1 MKMYNHFYTE
11 DFDDKPIVVETL
23 EVIVESSKAARRFL
37 RYECGKNIT
46 EENILKCCNG
56 EATGFGRHKFEDGR
70 TEKYMF
76 RFATEEETKI
86 FNERKKQYLE
96 NKQNKKN
103 EEDKVKETQFYVY
116 KFFYKNSGIIFYIGQ
131 GRNKRCEDISKYQRN
146 KFFNSVVNIQHDDN
160 IASEII
166 YKGLTK
172 DEALNL
178 EHQTICDLLNNGYK
192 LISDTGY
199 FKHDTIID
207 YDTSNEKLLMNI
219 LDGGKDEQQNKKVSK
234 QSRNKMSEA
243 QKKYANSEEG
253 KAKNS
258 QAQLIAQN
266 NPKTKQKRQ
275 DSLKEYFNDSEARI
289 KALNAAKKWMSDP
302 SRHNSK
308 NKNSKPLHCIELN
321 KTFIFPSD
329 TLEYF
334 YDNFDT
340 YIDGN
345 GISAMIKVRGTNGIL
360 ASGTILGD
368 GEKYYKQ
375 LHWRFAT
382 PQEIEFENIKRIKNH
397 MLKEKIRILES
408 EIEEKT
414 QYKILMDIVEQEGL
428 TNYFYKDFD
437 KIGHY
442 TGKYKLP
449 KNCEE
454 ILKDLEEKIGK
465 DKLNNYIDKYNLP
478 KKYEK
483 IRKDLKMKI
492 EKEKEKEKVEPI
504 ILRREEIKNNK
515 PSSKEQDTRMQNS
528 YNQKFK
534 KCKTLKCTSV
544 NGKETIFGTPSEA
557 IEYLHHLGNTDVN
570 DPTTL
575 GRKARANKECG
586 NDKFGVLIWSVIT
599 KDSDE
604 FKNFIKQYD
613 DRYQKIIDDILK
625 DIEEQENNDLISD
638 LNRIKELQI
647 EIEEKNKNVSLF

>member
-1 MKMYNHFYTE
+1 MKMYNSFDTE
-11 DFDDKPIVVETL
+11 DFDNKPIVVETL
-23 EVIVESSKAARRFL
+23 GVIVESSKAARRFL
-37 RYECGKNIT
+37 RHECGKNIT

-70 TEKYMF
+70 TEKYVF

-96 NKQNKKN
+96 NKVKA
-103 EEDKVKETQFYVY
+103 KETQFYVY

-131 GRNKRCEDISKYQRN
+131 GKNNRCNDIREYKRN
-146 KFFNSVVNIQHDDN
+146 KFFNSVVKMQHDDN
-160 IASEII
+160 IGSEII

-172 DEALNL
+172 DEALDL
-178 EHQTICDLLNNGYK
+178 EHQIICDLLNNGYK

-199 FKHDTIID
+199 FKHNTIID

-275 DSLKEYFNDSEARI
+275 NSLKKYYSDSEART
-289 KALNAAKKWMSDP
+289 KASNAAKKWMSDP

-308 NKNSKPLHCIELN
+308 NNNSKPIHCIELN

-329 TLEYF
+329 VIEYF

-345 GISAMIKVRGTNGIL
+345 GMPAMIKARGIDGVHT
-360 ASGTILGD
+360 AGTILGN

-382 PQEIEFENIKRIKNH
+382 PQEIEFENVKRIRKYI
-397 MLKEKIRILES
+397 LKEKIRTLEL
-408 EIEEKT
+408 EREERI
-414 QYKILMDIVEQEGL
+414 QYKILMDIVEKESL
-428 TNYFYKDFD
+428 KNYLYKGYD
-437 KIGHY
+437 KNGNY
-442 TGKYKLP
+442 TGKYNLP
-449 KNCEE
+449 KTCEE
-454 ILKDLEEKIGK
+454 IFKDLEEKIGK
-465 DKLNNYIDKYNLP
+465 DKLNNYIDEYSLQKDYGKIL
-478 KKYEK
+478 KKLE
-483 IRKDLKMKI
+483 IN
-492 EKEKEKEKVEPI
+492 KETEKVEPT
-504 ILRREEIKNNK
+504 ILRRDEIKNNK
-515 PSSKEQDTRMQNS
+515 PSSKEQGKKNQNS
-528 YNQKFK
+528 YTQKFK
-534 KCKTLKCTSV
+534 KNNTLKCTSV
-544 NGKETIFGTPSEA
+544 NGKETIFGTTTEA
-557 IEYLHHLGNTDVN
+557 VEYLENLRNIVCKPDE
-570 DPTTL
+570 L
-575 GRKARANKECG
+575 SKKARRNEQYG
-586 NDKFGVLIWSVIT
+586 YDKFGILTWSVVE

-604 FKNFIKQYD
+604 FKNLIKQYD
-613 DRYQKIIDDILK
+613 DRYQKIIDDMLK

-638 LNRIKELQI
+638 LNRIKELQN
-647 EIEEKNKNVSLF
+647 EKENIKNDIYQ

>member
-1 MKMYNHFYTE
+1 MKMYYHFYTE
-11 DFDDKPIVVETL
+11 DFNDEPIVIETL
-23 EVIVESSKAARRFL
+23 GVIVEDSKTARRFL
-37 RYECGKNIT
+37 RHECGKNIT

-56 EATGFGRHKFEDGR
+56 EAAGFGRHKFEDGR
-70 TEKYMF
+70 TEKYVF
-76 RFATEEETKI
+76 RFATEEETKT

-116 KFFYKNSGIIFYIGQ
+116 KFFYKNSGIIFYIGK
-131 GRNKRCEDISKYQRN
+131 GKKNRDTDTSKYQRN
-146 KFFNSVVNIQHDDN
+146 KFFNSVKNIQGDN
-160 IASEII
+160 IGSEKI
-166 YKGLTK
+166 YKGLTEE
-172 DEALNL
+172 EALDL
-178 EHQTICDLLNNGYK
+178 EHKTICDLLNNGYK

-199 FKHDTIID
+199 FKHNIIID

-219 LDGGKDEQQNKKVSK
+219 LDGGKDEQQNKKVSQ

-275 DSLKEYFNDSEARI
+275 NSLKKYYSDSEART
-289 KALNAAKKWMSDP
+289 KASNAAKKWMSDP

-308 NKNSKPLHCIELN
+308 NNNSKPIHCIELN

-329 TLEYF
+329 VIEYF

-345 GISAMIKVRGTNGIL
+345 GMPAMIKARGIDGVHT
-360 ASGTILGD
+360 AGTILGN

-382 PQEIEFENIKRIKNH
+382 PQEIEFENVKRIRKY
-397 MLKEKIRILES
+397 MLKEKIRTLEL
-408 EIEEKT
+408 EREERI
-414 QYKILMDIVEQEGL
+414 QRKILMDIVEKESL
-428 TNYFYKDFD
+428 KNYLYKGYD
-437 KIGHY
+437 KIGNY
-442 TGKYKLP
+442 TGKYNLP
-449 KNCEE
+449 KTCEE
-454 ILKDLEEKIGK
+454 IFKDLEEKIGK
-465 DKLNNYIDKYNLP
+465 DKLNNYIDEYSLQKDYGRIL
-478 KKYEK
+478 KKLE
-483 IRKDLKMKI
+483 IN
-492 EKEKEKEKVEPI
+492 KETEKVEPT

-515 PSSKEQDTRMQNS
+515 PSSKEQDKKNQNS
-528 YNQKFK
+528 YTQKFK
-534 KCKTLKCTSV
+534 KNKTLKCTSV
-544 NGKETIFGTPSEA
+544 NGKETIFGTLSDA
-557 IEYLHHLGNTDVN
+557 IEYLQHLGNTTVN

-575 GRKARANKECG
+575 GRKARANEECG
-586 NDKFGVLIWSVIT
+586 CDKFGALTWSVVE

-604 FKNFIKQYD
+604 YKNLIKQYD

-638 LNRIKELQI
+638 LNRIKELQN
-647 EIEEKNKNVSLF
+647 EKENIKNDIY

>member
-1 MKMYNHFYTE
+1 MKMYNHFDTE
-11 DFDDKPIVVETL
+11 DFDDKPIVIETL
-23 EVIVESSKAARRFL
+23 EVIVESSKTARRFL
-37 RYECGKNIT
+37 RHECSKNIT

-116 KFFYKNSGIIFYIGQ
+116 KFFYKNSGIIFYIGK
-131 GRNKRCEDISKYQRN
+131 GKKNRDTDTSKYQRN
-146 KFFNSVVNIQHDDN
+146 KFFNSVKDIQGNNIGS
-160 IASEII
+160 AKI
-166 YKGLTK
+166 YEGLTEEK
-172 DEALNL
+172 ALDL
-178 EHQTICDLLNNGYK
+178 EHKTICDLLNNGYK

-199 FKHDTIID
+199 FKHGTIID

-275 DSLKEYFNDSEARI
+275 NSLKKYYSDSEART
-289 KALNAAKKWMSDP
+289 KASNAAKKWMSDP

-308 NKNSKPLHCIELN
+308 NNNSKPIHCIELN

-329 TLEYF
+329 VIEYF

-345 GISAMIKVRGTNGIL
+345 GMPAMIKARGIDGVHT
-360 ASGTILGD
+360 AGTILGN

-382 PQEIEFENIKRIKNH
+382 PQEIEFENVKRIRKY
-397 MLKEKIRILES
+397 MLKEKIRTLEL
-408 EIEEKT
+408 EREERI
-414 QYKILMDIVEQEGL
+414 QRKILMDIVEKESL
-428 TNYFYKDFD
+428 KNYLYKGYD
-437 KIGHY
+437 KIGNY
-442 TGKYKLP
+442 IGKYNLP
-449 KNCEE
+449 KTCEE
-454 ILKDLEEKIGK
+454 IFKDLEEKIGK
-465 DKLNNYIDKYNLP
+465 DKLNNYIDEYSLQKDYGRIL
-478 KKYEK
+478 KKLE
-483 IRKDLKMKI
+483 IN
-492 EKEKEKEKVEPI
+492 KETEKVEPT

-515 PSSKEQDTRMQNS
+515 PSSKEQDKKNQNS
-528 YNQKFK
+528 YTQKFK
-534 KCKTLKCTSV
+534 KNKTLKCTSV
-544 NGKETIFGTPSEA
+544 NGKETIFGTLSDA
-557 IEYLHHLGNTDVN
+557 IEYLQHLGNTTVN

-575 GRKARANKECG
+575 GRKARANEECG
-586 NDKFGVLIWSVIT
+586 CDKFGALTWSVVE

-604 FKNFIKQYD
+604 YKNLIKQYD

-638 LNRIKELQI
+638 LNRIKELQN
-647 EIEEKNKNVSLF
+647 EKENIKNDIY